1 MAGRK
6 PGLTIEMDLPR
17 DDEDQDW
24 AATTFRKD
32 GVSISETKALLNGDH
47 NVFFKYLDKLRA
59 AIPF

>member
-32 GVSISETKALLNGDH
+32 GVSISETKALLNGDLI
-47 NVFFKYLDKLRA
+47 VFFKYLGKL
-59 AIPF
+59 